1 MGVFIAPFF
10 LIIHWPLIFFFLYK
24 LSHIP
29 YVSHIFLLNVL
40 IITFIY
46 YVSLLS
52 FFFGFYMLTSING
65 IHTRITGNKYCEP
78 SHLKAFTDTIK

>member
-1 MGVFIAPFF
+1 MGVFIAPFIPNYT
-10 LIIHWPLIFFFLYK
+10 LASNLFFFLYK

-46 YVSLLS
+46 YVSL
-52 FFFGFYMLTSING
+52 FFWDFIG
-65 IHTRITGNKYCEP
+65 
-78 SHLKAFTDTIK
+78 